1 MVQISVFLF
10 KLQNLEKIILQFLKI
25 NKLKQK
31 LSEFTFQPLITLI
44 YVDSEYLT

>member
-25 NKLKQK
+25 NKFKQK
-31 LSEFTFQPLITLI
+31 LSEFTFQPFITLI